1 MRREAAGDQ
10 KKGRKEGNPAAL
22 LQTKVWPN
30 CSFRAIF
37 RPQNIF
43 MNAENNAVSNYL
55 SFLKFFLHFWLFPYI
70 FLSSPGCFTLKS
82 WVFWVHSNYVFRSP
96 KKLKISVFSIQVHW
110 ENCKLT
116 TKNARKTEENIRL
129 LTALFSAFIKIFCG
143 RKMARKEQFAYFV
156 GGFWSTHL
164 NIFFVDFQNFFIN
177 FFLNIFRNFLSFWLY
192 ELGYLQYF

>member
-1 MRREAAGDQ
+1 MILTAP
-10 KKGRKEGNPAAL
+10 KLSSSSPRKVPFEPFSVL
-22 LQTKVWPN
+22 KII
-30 CSFRAIF
+30 S
-37 RPQNIF
+37 

-129 LTALFSAFIKIFCG
+129 LTAFFFRIHRKYFADGKWLEKNNFSENSGAPQCRIKIIEIFC
-143 RKMARKEQFAYFV
+143 RPCQR
-156 GGFWSTHL
+156 FWYN
-164 NIFFVDFQNFFIN
+164 NI
-177 FFLNIFRNFLSFWLY
+177 
-192 ELGYLQYF
+192 

>member
-1 MRREAAGDQ
+1 MILTAP
-10 KKGRKEGNPAAL
+10 KLSSSSPRKVPFEPFSVL
-22 LQTKVWPN
+22 KII
-30 CSFRAIF
+30 S
-37 RPQNIF
+37 

-82 WVFWVHSNYVFRSP
+82 WVFWVHSNYVFCSP

-143 RKMARKEQFAYFV
+143 RKMARKEQLPLLKS
-156 GGFWSTHL
+156 GFFGRGWK
-164 NIFFVDFQNFFIN
+164 NPVFQRLESGNQEKNWI
-177 FFLNIFRNFLSFWLY
+177 
-192 ELGYLQYF
+192 